1 VRRLNLSWGVYP
13 FVSKDARDPGERM
26 EVVKKVAIDTGF
38 VKKGDLVVIT
48 SGPAIGTPGTT
59 NLIKAEVIK

>member
-1 VRRLNLSWGVYP
+1 MRKTKIICTIGPASSQKEVI
-13 FVSKDARDPGERM
+13 KDM
-26 EVVKKVAIDTGF
+26 IEVVKKVAIDAGF